1 MKVELLTL
9 HAFKSEKILIT
20 ATKGK
25 GLKMLTPKQMP
36 QRLPIAPAQVKAGN
50 TPENYMF
57 SASSKR
63 NYQKSI

>member
-9 HAFKSEKILIT
+9 NAFKSEKFPIT

-25 GLKMLTPKQMP
+25 GLKILTSKQIP

-50 TPENYMF
+50 APENYMF

-63 NYQKSI
+63 NY